1 MDLFLVWLYVNS
13 GSKRKPVIPVVSIEQ
28 LVTVDAG
35 HFEAVVLPDVVPLI
49 DTFVSVLT
57 RMALTSVNG
66 MFHSFLMEENALTLG
81 TIDQNA

>member
-1 MDLFLVWLYVNS
+1 M
-13 GSKRKPVIPVVSIEQ
+13 
-28 LVTVDAG
+28 
-35 HFEAVVLPDVVPLI
+35 VVLPDVVPLI

-66 MFHSFLMEENALTLG
+66 MFHSFLMEENAPTLG